1 MQNVTSSN
9 ELKKAIFA
17 LQQRQIEEEKLF
29 RKQLLITYESLK
41 PINVLRNVIHELT
54 TPSELKDGLIQTSAS
69 LIAGYLSRKI
79 VVRSSNNPLLRFAG
93 ILVEYGVTNF
103 VSNHS
108 EVLRKTVFSW
118 IRNLTGKPHK

>member
-1 MQNVTSSN
+1 MQNVTSSA
-9 ELKKAIFA
+9 ELKKAIFV
-17 LQQRQIEEEKLF
+17 LQQRQIEEERLF

-54 TPSELKDGLIQTSAS
+54 SPSELKDGLIQTSAS

-108 EVLRKTVFSW
+108 EVISKTVLSW
-118 IRNLTGKPHK
+118 VRNLTGKPHK

>member
-1 MQNVTSSN
+1 MQNVTSSV

-17 LQQRQIEEEKLF
+17 LQQRQIEEERLF

-54 TPSELKDGLIQTSAS
+54 SPSELKDGLIQTSAS

-108 EVLRKTVFSW
+108 EVISKTVLSW
-118 IRNLTGKPHK
+118 VRNLTGKPHK

>member
-1 MQNVTSSN
+1 MQNVTSSA
-9 ELKKAIFA
+9 ELKKAIFV
-17 LQQRQIEEEKLF
+17 LQQRQIEEERLF

-54 TPSELKDGLIQTSAS
+54 SPSELKDGLIQTSAS
-69 LIAGYLSRKI
+69 LIAGYLSRKL

-108 EVLRKTVFSW
+108 EVISKTVLSW
-118 IRNLTGKPHK
+118 VRNLTGKPHK